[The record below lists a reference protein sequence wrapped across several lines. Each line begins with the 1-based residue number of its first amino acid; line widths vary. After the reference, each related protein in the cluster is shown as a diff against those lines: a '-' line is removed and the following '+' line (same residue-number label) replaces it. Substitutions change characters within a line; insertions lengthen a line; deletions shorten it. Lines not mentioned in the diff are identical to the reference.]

1 VVSSPNPDREPLV
14 TLSTVEPTDARRG
27 SEFAELSRRVKA
39 AGLLAPRP
47 GYYTAKIAATTGLYV
62 AGWVAVVLIGRSW
75 WQLLTAVL
83 LGVAFTQVAF
93 LGHDAGHKQIFRTRR
108 ASYVLGLLHANLAV
122 GLSYGW
128 WIDKHNRHHAHP
140 NEVGGDPDIDTGV
153 LVYMPG
159 ERRRSRLAALV
170 TRAQAWFFFPLLT
183 LEGLNLHTASL
194 LALKDRPRAARWWEG
209 SLLAAH
215 LAAYVT
221 VLLVVLGPVQALAF
235 AAVQQAVF
243 GFYMGCSFAPNHKG
257 MPILRPGEEPSFL
270 RRQVL
275 TSRNVRGGKVVDL
288 LLGGLN
294 YQIEHHLFPSMPRPN
309 LRRAQHLVRAF
320 CAERGVLYTETSLA
334 ASYGLSLRHL
344 NAVGA
349 PPPAPA

>member
-1 VVSSPNPDREPLV
+1 MSAVSPADS
-14 TLSTVEPTDARRG
+14 RRG

-47 GYYTAKIAATTGLYV
+47 AYYTAKIAATTALYV
-62 AGWVAVVLIGRSW
+62 AGWIAVVLIGRSW
-75 WQLLTAVL
+75 WQLLTAVV

-153 LVYMPG
+153 LVFMPG
-159 ERRRSRLAALV
+159 ARRRSRLGALV

-194 LALKDRPRAARWWEG
+194 LALKERPLAARWWEG
-209 SLLAAH
+209 TLLAVH
-215 LAAYVT
+215 LTAYVG

-257 MPILRPGEEPSFL
+257 MPILQPGEEPSFL

-320 CAERGVLYTETSLA
+320 CSERGVLYTETSLA

-344 NAVGA
+344 NSVAA
-349 PPPAPA
+349 PSPAPA

>member
-1 VVSSPNPDREPLV
+1 V
-14 TLSTVEPTDARRG
+14 TTFSAPRPADARRG

-39 AGLLAPRP
+39 AGLLEPRP
-47 GYYTAKIAATTGLYV
+47 GYYTAKIAATTGLYA
-62 AGWVAVVLIGRSW
+62 AGWVAVVLVGRSW
-75 WQLLTAVL
+75 WQLLTAVV

-153 LVYMPG
+153 LVYQPG
-159 ERRRSRLAALV
+159 QRRRSRLARLL

-183 LEGLNLHTASL
+183 LEGLNLHAASR

-209 SLLAAH
+209 TLLAVH
-215 LAAYVT
+215 LAAYGT
-221 VLLVVLGPVQALAF
+221 VLVVVLGPVRALAF

-275 TSRNVRGGKVVDL
+275 TSRNVRGGRVVDL
-288 LLGGLN
+288 VLGGLN

-309 LRRAQHLVRAF
+309 LRRAQHLVRTF

-334 ASYGLSLRHL
+334 ASYGMSLRHL
-344 NAVGA
+344 NTVAA
-349 PPPAPA
+349 PPA